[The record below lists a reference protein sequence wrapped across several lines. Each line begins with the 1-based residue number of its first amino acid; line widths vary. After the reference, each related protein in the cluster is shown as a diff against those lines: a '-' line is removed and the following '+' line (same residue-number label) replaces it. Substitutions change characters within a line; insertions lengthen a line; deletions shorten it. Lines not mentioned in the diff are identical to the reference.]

1 VVQKGQRWYGVWWG
15 NDGWQWVLDFREFGG
30 VWVERNEEG
39 RGRGIRH
46 YSEWEEK

>member
-1 VVQKGQRWYGVWWG
+1 VWWG

-30 VWVERNEEG
+30 VWVERNGEG